1 MINVREVLHSHSYA
15 TTVRD
20 LEAKGRAKV
29 RVINAA
35 EIANL
40 IEQSVR
46 QAFAKAEEGDG
57 LKALV
62 DKSKAEFSDLRKQR
76 ELDRVAREEG
86 AKQLEQARTDLTQ
99 MRSQIEPLKTRIAEL
114 EKALESERSGKHGSS
129 ASGAAGSA
137 PAGASSEVLERLA
150 REVALLHDKMATQQ
164 QAPVQVQVPVA
175 ATLDTTALS
184 SSLEKLSKGI
194 EERLEKFGRSMG
206 VSSAVEVGEVQYDK
220 LFSSQQKLESN
231 VSTVDIKERKGAG
244 IGGVLDRMKKMRLG
258 GGTPKPEEGSG
269 DGAPK
274 T

>member
-1 MINVREVLHSHSYA
+1 VINVREVLHSHSYA

-86 AKQLEQARTDLTQ
+86 ARQLEQARTDLTQ
-99 MRSQIEPLKTRIAEL
+99 MRSQIEPLKSRIAEL
-114 EKALESERSGKHGSS
+114 EKSLETERAKTGGSAHG
-129 ASGAAGSA
+129 A

-150 REVALLHDKMATQQ
+150 REVAMLHDKMATQP

-175 ATLDTTALS
+175 ATLDTSALS
-184 SSLEKLSKGI
+184 NSLEKLSRGI

-220 LFSSQQKLESN
+220 LFSTQQKLESN

-258 GGTPKPEEGSG
+258 SSAPKPEEGSG